1 MNLRGIRINVFLL
14 FSWPFLLHIVKCVDA
29 PVIYSAHSCQVMDLS
44 SSQDLMFF
52 LRRVAVG
59 PSPSLMIVVTKTG
72 ILSQIKGFC
81 KPFWFWTCI
90 FWTLYPGRALFFFF
104 FFFSEPSGKSSLASI
119 FQYFLHMI
127 GPTII
132 NANVKNQMN
141 SKRAQSVAKTHSL
154 KPFQWRK
161 ACSVVLSHN

>member
-14 FSWPFLLHIVKCVDA
+14 FTFLLHIVKCVDA

-90 FWTLYPGRALFFFF
+90 FWTLYPGRALFFCVFF
-104 FFFSEPSGKSSLASI
+104 LTTIWEVSFGKH
-119 FQYFLHMI
+119 FQYFWHMI
-127 GPTII
+127 GQTII

-161 ACSVVLSHN
+161 ACSVALSHN